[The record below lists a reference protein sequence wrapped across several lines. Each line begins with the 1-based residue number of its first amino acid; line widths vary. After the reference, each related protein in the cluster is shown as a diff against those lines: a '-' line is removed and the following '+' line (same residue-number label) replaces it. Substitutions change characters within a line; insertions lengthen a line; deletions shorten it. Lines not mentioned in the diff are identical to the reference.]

1 MPRASVTGVSF
12 WPRRPRESRNLT
24 SKHFALTSGYRVVRR
39 RSIGCLPTGDGGSFL
54 RSLLLVLIYAAPCA
68 HERCDPC
75 AFLLV
80 RRSFV
85 ELISLMVRFSM
96 LSCAHCLTK
105 LSGSLGISIHMFA
118 CAIFSLHRVSFGS
131 MRSIRNLAGGLVHGL
146 PLGVTVQRRPCTFMQ
161 VDWTYRAPS
170 ARSGLPSCT
179 HNTFVVCKN
188 DGVLQRKTLK
198 PNPIKKGRFY

>member
-1 MPRASVTGVSF
+1 MFFNGDVTVALYCGLELFYVMPRASVTGVSF

-75 AFLLV
+75 AFLLD

-96 LSCAHCLTK
+96 LSCAHSFTM
-105 LSGSLGISIHMFA
+105 LSGSPAISIHMFT
-118 CAIFSLHRVSFGS
+118 CATLLFIGSHLGSCVSLG
-131 MRSIRNLAGGLVHGL
+131 I
-146 PLGVTVQRRPCTFMQ
+146 
-161 VDWTYRAPS
+161 
-170 ARSGLPSCT
+170 
-179 HNTFVVCKN
+179 
-188 DGVLQRKTLK
+188 
-198 PNPIKKGRFY
+198 

>member
-1 MPRASVTGVSF
+1 MFFNGDVTVALYCGLELFYVMPRASVTGVSF

-96 LSCAHCLTK
+96 FFCAHFFTK
-105 LSGSLGISIHMFA
+105 LSGSHGISIHMVA
-118 CAIFSLHRVSFGS
+118 CATLLSIESHLGPCVPFG
-131 MRSIRNLAGGLVHGL
+131 I
-146 PLGVTVQRRPCTFMQ
+146 
-161 VDWTYRAPS
+161 
-170 ARSGLPSCT
+170 
-179 HNTFVVCKN
+179 
-188 DGVLQRKTLK
+188 
-198 PNPIKKGRFY
+198 